1 MKDKD
6 FYNLVDFY
14 NAGGGLLPVNQK
26 AHEIIEQSDK
36 GEVISFLEV
45 TQRDLKFHRCYMSL
59 LAFIYGYL
67 PDKFKKQVPKE
78 KFYIWLKHLKGQ
90 YEVVFEFQ
98 DGTKMVEYESI
109 SFGRMSQKAFEN
121 YVREQLPW
129 IYSNVIGAF
138 FNGQIYDNIIN
149 TIEEEFK
156 IFLAKL

>member
-1 MKDKD
+1 MKDRDIYK
-6 FYNLVDFY
+6 LVDFY

-67 PDKFKKQVPKE
+67 PEKFKRQVPKE

-98 DGTKMVEYESI
+98 DGTKMVEYDSI

-138 FNGQIYDNIIN
+138 FEGQIYDNIID
-149 TIEEEFK
+149 TIEEEYIK
-156 IFLAKL
+156 FLAKL

>member
-1 MKDKD
+1 MKDRDIYK
-6 FYNLVDFY
+6 LVDFY

-67 PDKFKKQVPKE
+67 PEKFKKQVPKE

-98 DGTKMVEYESI
+98 DGTKMVEYDSI

-138 FNGQIYDNIIN
+138 FEGQIYDNIID
-149 TIEEEFK
+149 TIEEEYK
-156 IFLAKL
+156 KFLAKL

>member
-1 MKDKD
+1 MKDRDVYK
-6 FYNLVDFY
+6 LVDFY
-14 NAGGGLLPVNQK
+14 NAGGGLLPANQK

-59 LAFIYGYL
+59 LTFIYGYL
-67 PDKFKKQVPKE
+67 PEKFKKQIPKE

-90 YEVVFEFQ
+90 YEVVFEFK
-98 DGTKMVEYESI
+98 DGTKLVEYDSI

-121 YVREQLPW
+121 YIREQLPW

-138 FNGQIYDNIIN
+138 FDGQIYDSIIE
-149 TIEEEFK
+149 TIEEEYK
-156 IFLAKL
+156 NFLAKL